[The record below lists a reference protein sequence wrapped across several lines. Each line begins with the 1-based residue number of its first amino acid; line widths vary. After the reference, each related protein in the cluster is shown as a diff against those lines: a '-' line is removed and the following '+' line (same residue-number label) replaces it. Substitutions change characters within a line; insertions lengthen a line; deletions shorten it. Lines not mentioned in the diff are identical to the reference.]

1 MNQPTQTP
9 NTKNPRGDAEML
21 LRFGSA
27 VGVPRSPITSDL
39 EAFIEPENGIPY
51 LVAPDG
57 YTVHSLEHLL
67 PVPARKHATVSVTTT
82 GSFIDYSKKHG
93 SLDECVIYADI
104 DGEKSHCVLEAVIND
119 NAADSAKWRDHRC
132 TFAPALSV
140 EWKRWIGKNKTNMNQ
155 ADFATW
161 LEDNLGDIANV
172 AGMPTGAQILT
183 MALAFEATAE
193 KKLKSRINLQSGGV
207 RFEYVEDEDKDTR
220 TSMEVFQ
227 RFTLGLP
234 VFEGSSDAYPVEARL
249 KYRDSGGKVSFW
261 YELIRPDK
269 AFKTAVQSALDE
281 IKDATGF
288 MILHGQA

>member
-1 MNQPTQTP
+1 MNQTNKPEAM
-9 NTKNPRGDAEML
+9 NPRGDAEML

-27 VGVPRSPITSDL
+27 VGVPRSPTTSDL

-82 GSFIDYSKKHG
+82 DSFINYGKKHG

-119 NAADSAKWRDHRC
+119 NGADDAKWRDHRC
-132 TFAPALSV
+132 TFEPALSV
-140 EWKRWIGKNKTNMNQ
+140 EWKRWIGKNTSNMNQ

-172 AGMPTGAQILT
+172 PNMPTGAQMLT
-183 MALAFEATAE
+183 MALAFEANAE
-193 KKLKSRINLQSGGV
+193 KRLKSRINLQSGGV

-269 AFKTAVQSALDE
+269 AFKTAVKSALDE

>member
-1 MNQPTQTP
+1 MNQTNKPEAM
-9 NTKNPRGDAEML
+9 NPRGDAEML

-27 VGVPRSPITSDL
+27 VGVPRSPTTSDL
-39 EAFIEPENGIPY
+39 EAFIEPEKGIPY
-51 LVAPDG
+51 LVAPND

-82 GSFIDYSKKHG
+82 DSFINYGKKHG

-119 NAADSAKWRDHRC
+119 NGADDAKWRDHRC
-132 TFAPALSV
+132 TFEPALSV
-140 EWKRWIGKNKTNMNQ
+140 EWKRWIGKNTSNMNQ

-172 AGMPTGAQILT
+172 PNMPTGAQMLT
-183 MALAFEATAE
+183 MALAFEANAE
-193 KKLKSRINLQSGGV
+193 KRLKSRINLQSGGV

-269 AFKTAVQSALDE
+269 AFKTAVKSALDE